1 MKTNHLLAKTTIAL
15 CATLYL
21 TSCREMEPEKAVGAS
36 AEAKVNVVAPETAY
50 PGEDGI
56 TKRGRLFGKE
66 ITYSEIDGKAVFE
79 GDIILTPEQLGQN
92 TGARTQAFTK
102 IHSLWPN
109 NFIQYIVDP
118 SISDDSAI
126 LAAIADVEAAT
137 PLRFIRRRSLA
148 DIPGYQFAQTS
159 YVTFTRSRGYSSSIG
174 RIGGQQFIGIPFFP
188 TKGGILHEIGHTA
201 GLLHEHTRYD
211 RNANVK
217 VNLNNVAEA
226 AKPNF
231 TILDNEGYD
240 NRKYGSFDFG
250 SIMMLDSYAY
260 SQNGQP
266 VMTTLDNKAF
276 TVQRSQLS
284 VGDAQCITA
293 MYSNVFAVTPTGILA
308 GDAATGKNA
317 PLATLYTGAGEIYAL
332 KDQFFL
338 SQGNK
343 VTQIRSK
350 SGWAYNVTSGTG
362 PVNGMTYYKGNI
374 FTLQDGSVWKTEATN
389 CVRQQYTG
397 PFFSGGTAL
406 AYAFGLPYAVVGDR
420 LHIIS
425 IDGKNN
431 SVMGYGYSGVTEMV
445 GWKAWLYVIKPN
457 GKLYKVNPT
466 NGDIVQHGTTTFSSN
481 AQLTCTGK
489 NLLVVSQGTLYSIDE
504 AGITKPISGGW
515 GNVTDISA
523 VNSEDQP

>member
-1 MKTNHLLAKTTIAL
+1 MKTKHLLVKTTIAL

-21 TSCREMEPEKAVGAS
+21 TSCRETEPENAVGTA
-36 AEAKVNVVAPETAY
+36 AHAKVNAVAAETAY
-50 PGEDGI
+50 PGETGT
-56 TKRGRLFGKE
+56 TKRGTLFGKE
-66 ITYSEIDGKAVFE
+66 ISYSEIDGKAVFE
-79 GDIILTPEQLGQN
+79 GDIMLTPEQLGQN
-92 TGARTQAFTK
+92 AGARTEAFTK

-109 NFIQYIVDP
+109 NVIPYNVDP
-118 SISDDSAI
+118 SITDDSAI

-137 PLRFIRRRSLA
+137 PLHFLRRRSVA
-148 DIPGYQFAQTS
+148 DFPGYQIVQSS
-159 YVTFTRSRGYSSSIG
+159 YVTFTRSRGYSSSVG
-174 RIGGQQFIGIPFFP
+174 RIGGQQFISVPFFP
-188 TKGGILHEIGHTA
+188 TKGAILHEIGHTV

-231 TILDNEGYD
+231 TILDDEGYD
-240 NRKYGSFDFG
+240 NRKYGPFDFG

-266 VMTTLDNKAF
+266 VMTTLDNKPF
-276 TVQRSQLS
+276 TVQRSHLS
-284 VGDAQCITA
+284 VSDAQCITA
-293 MYSNVFAVTPTGILA
+293 MYSNVVAVTPSGILM

-317 PLATLYTGAGEIYAL
+317 PLPTVYTGAGEIYAL
-332 KDQFFL
+332 GTLFFL
-338 SQGNK
+338 SQGPK
-343 VTQIRSK
+343 VTQIKTK
-350 SGWAYNVTSGTG
+350 SGWGYNVSSGTG
-362 PVNGMTYYKGNI
+362 PVIGMTYYKGNI
-374 FTLQDGSVWKTEATN
+374 FTLQDGIVWKTEATN
-389 CVRQQYTG
+389 CIKQPFTG
-397 PFFSGGTAL
+397 PFFTGGTAL

-425 IDGKNN
+425 ADGKSN
-431 SVMGYGYSGVTEMV
+431 SIMGYGYSGVTEMV

-481 AQLTCTGK
+481 AQITCTGK
-489 NLLVVSQGTLYSIDE
+489 TLLVVSQGTLYSVDE
-504 AGITKPISGGW
+504 AGVTKPISGGW